1 MVEFLIR
8 EGGNEMKMTSRKFV
22 ETLKEKLSN
31 PQWQFDF
38 DREKDTLR
46 VEDSLSKKGVTLS
59 LPGIIAK
66 YEISKQ
72 KAVDEVV
79 YYVKE
84 ALTVMNEQQDL
95 SGKEKN
101 IFPVIR
107 STSFPT
113 ESNEGIALCY
123 SEHTAETRIYY
134 ALDLGSTY
142 RLIDEKMMKRE
153 NWTEDQIKEVA
164 AFNLRSL
171 KTSVK
176 EDLVAGNVFYFLNA
190 NDGYDAS
197 RILNES
203 LLQSFAEKIEGKMAV
218 AVPHQDV
225 LIIVDVRNDT
235 GYDILAQLT
244 MSFFASGTVPITALS
259 FLYENNELEPIFI
272 LGKNKPHK

>member
-1 MVEFLIR
+1 
-8 EGGNEMKMTSRKFV
+8 MKMTSRKLV
-22 ETLKEKLSN
+22 EILKGKLTQA
-31 PQWQFDF
+31 QWQFDF
-38 DREKDTLR
+38 DRKKDSLR
-46 VEDSLSKKGVTLS
+46 IEDSTTNKGVTLS

-66 YEISKQ
+66 WETSKE
-72 KAVDEVV
+72 KAIDEVV
-79 YYVKE
+79 YYVEE
-84 ALTVMNEQQDL
+84 ALIVMNEKQEL
-95 SGKEKN
+95 TGKGKS

-113 ESNEGIALCY
+113 ESNDGIPLCF

-134 ALDLGSTY
+134 ALDLGNTY
-142 RLIDEKMMKRE
+142 RLIDEKMMKKE
-153 NWTEDQIKEVA
+153 NWTSDQLKEVSS
-164 AFNLRSL
+164 FNIRSL

-176 EDLVAGNVFYFLNA
+176 EDNVAGNIFYFLNA

-203 LLQSFAEKIEGKMAV
+203 LLQSFEEKIEGKMAV

-225 LIIVDVRNDT
+225 LIIVDVRNNT

-259 FLYENNELEPIFI
+259 FLYENKKLEPVFI
-272 LGKNKPHK
+272 LGKNKPQK

>member
-1 MVEFLIR
+1 
-8 EGGNEMKMTSRKFV
+8 MKMTSRKLV
-22 ETLKEKLSN
+22 EILKEKLTK
-31 PQWQFDF
+31 PQWQFEF
-38 DREKDTLR
+38 DRKKDSLR
-46 VEDSLSKKGVTLS
+46 IEDSTTNKGVTLS

-66 YEISKQ
+66 WETSKE
-72 KAVDEVV
+72 KAIDEVV

-84 ALTVMNEQQDL
+84 ALIVMNEKQEL
-95 SGKEKN
+95 TGKEKS

-113 ESNEGIALCY
+113 ESNDGIPLCF

-134 ALDLGSTY
+134 ALDLGNTY
-142 RLIDEKMMKRE
+142 RLIDEKMMEKE
-153 NWTEDQIKEVA
+153 NWTSDQLKEVSS
-164 AFNLRSL
+164 FNIRSL

-176 EDLVAGNVFYFLNA
+176 EDNVAGNIFYFLNA

-203 LLQSFAEKIEGKMAV
+203 LLQSFEEKVEGKMAV

-225 LIIVDVRNDT
+225 LIIVDVRNNT

-259 FLYENNELEPIFI
+259 FLYENKKLEPVFI
-272 LGKNKPHK
+272 LGKNKPQK